1 MTTYAVAIPP
11 SCESER
17 WIELN
22 PAASQ
27 AARTVPVTWKRGR
40 PDSSL
45 TTSASCQPRP
55 GGAPSALAI
64 ASLAANLAAR
74 DWFGRAASAGV
85 KSRSRRL
92 GVRSIVSTKRA
103 TSTTSIPTPTIT
115 WRSLHG
121 DGLGQV
127 PRLGAVV
134 AHRGGQL
141 EGAQLARDGRDER
154 RGPHR
159 PPGVRD
165 QFGG

>member
-74 DWFGRAASAGV
+74 DWFGR
-85 KSRSRRL
+85 RSEEHPSELQSLMRISYAVFCL
-92 GVRSIVSTKRA
+92 TKKHKRA
-103 TSTTSIPTPTIT
+103 K
-115 WRSLHG
+115 
-121 DGLGQV
+121 
-127 PRLGAVV
+127 
-134 AHRGGQL
+134 
-141 EGAQLARDGRDER
+141 
-154 RGPHR
+154 
-159 PPGVRD
+159 
-165 QFGG
+165 